1 MKSLFKPLI
10 IAVFITLSL
19 VLGLSTYVLPSIQD
33 KSAGNE
39 ALSAERAKA
48 NVERIA
54 AKTHP
59 VDWRILIQRSGI
71 MAQQMMR
78 LG

>member
-10 IAVFITLSL
+10 IAIFNSLSL
-19 VLGLSTYVLPSIQD
+19 ILGLSTYVLPSIQD

-48 NVERIA
+48 HVERIA

-59 VDWRILIQRSGI
+59 VDWRILIQCSGI
-71 MAQQMMR
+71 MAQRMMR

>member
-19 VLGLSTYVLPSIQD
+19 ILGLISYVLPSIQD

-39 ALSAERAKA
+39 ALSAERAEEH
-48 NVERIA
+48 VERIA
-54 AKTHP
+54 AKVHP
-59 VDWRILIQRSGI
+59 VDCHILIQRSGI
-71 MAQQMMR
+71 MAQRMMR